1 MTMAATE
8 INDQDSL
15 QKYCAEN
22 HLDIVRIGDRPRPKL
37 HAYHWKWEAI
47 EPAVVAA
54 SKFVRLAEDA
64 NDTEGVVRRLV
75 GRVNPRN
82 PKGARTALSLSVQ
95 CVLPGEQAFTHRH
108 SPAAT
113 RFIIRGNPGAFTTVD
128 GEPFPLETGDFIT
141 TPHLT
146 FHGHANESDD
156 YVLWLDGLD
165 IAYAGHGMGWH
176 EELST
181 GFETIRHDRIDES
194 ARTLGGNLLPS
205 AYKKITH
212 PLGPQVK
219 HLGAE
224 HPPAFRYTWKQTEA
238 AFATMKENE
247 YEENPF
253 DCYTV
258 MYRNPVTGGPTFP
271 TTANDMT
278 MLVPGFKG
286 RDHRHNCSVIYY
298 AFRGQGVMVVDGE
311 RFEWSAG
318 DFIELPPWAT
328 HRHENPF
335 NEDGFLYGFAD
346 WPAQQALGAYY
357 YEEM

>member
-1 MTMAATE
+1 MMAASDISDLE
-8 INDQDSL
+8 SL
-15 QKYCAEN
+15 ERYCAEN
-22 HLDIVRIGDRPRPKL
+22 DLNIVRIGDRPRVKL
-37 HAYHWKWEAI
+37 HPYHWKWEAI
-47 EPAVVAA
+47 EPAVIAA
-54 SKFVRLAEDA
+54 SKHVRLATDA
-64 NDTEGVVRRLV
+64 ADEGGVVRRLV

-82 PKGARTALSLSVQ
+82 PKGAHVALNLSVQ
-95 CVLPGEQAFTHRH
+95 CVLPGEQAYTHRH

-113 RFIIRGNPGAFTTVD
+113 RFIIKGSPNAFTTVD

-165 IAYAGHGMGWH
+165 VAYAGHGMGWH
-176 EELST
+176 EELEG
-181 GFETIRHDRIDES
+181 GFETIRRDRIDES
-194 ARTLGGNLLPS
+194 IRTLGGNLLPS

-212 PLGPQVK
+212 PEGPQIK
-219 HLGAE
+219 HVGAE
-224 HPPAFRYTWKQTEA
+224 HPPAFRYTWKATSA

-247 YEENPF
+247 YDEDPY

-258 MYRNPVTGGPTFP
+258 MYRHPITGGPTFP

-278 MLVPGFKG
+278 MLTPGFKG
-286 RDHRHNCSVIYY
+286 RDHRHNSSVIYY
-298 AFRGQGVMVVDGE
+298 AFRGQGAMIVEGE

-328 HRHENPF
+328 HRHENPSH
-335 NEDGFLYGFAD
+335 EDSFLYGFTD
-346 WPAQQALGAYY
+346 WPAQQALGQYY
-357 YEEM
+357 YEES